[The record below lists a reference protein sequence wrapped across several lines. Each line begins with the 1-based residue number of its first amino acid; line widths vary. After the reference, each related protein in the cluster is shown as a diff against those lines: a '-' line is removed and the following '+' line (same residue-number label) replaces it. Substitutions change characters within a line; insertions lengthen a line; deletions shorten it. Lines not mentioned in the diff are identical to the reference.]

1 MNNLPR
7 IKLCEIISDY
17 GKKLHQD
24 PKRCKALLLD
34 YCGEYK
40 GEINVLVNALNEGIV
55 TDLLQNSKN
64 VPVKVTLARLKDHLQ
79 HDLHITE
86 KSAIWAVESWAL
98 ALGVIS
104 ESDLQQWRSLDTIQ
118 TTSEQTANSNTL
130 VSIPSNNKFSSKL
143 SRDKN
148 ENEIQEHSIN
158 LTKFSKHIFQEW
170 STSTKLFIGAGT
182 TIALFILTI
191 LVLGIRLISQMNTYS
206 SKLEERIELLERLAI
221 LENKIGENIVDLLEQ
236 KKITIEAKGTGI
248 TLVGVEI
255 CQKKEVDNKLNV
267 LIPAGTL
274 FSQYETELIKPIKEV
289 SPLISTKVETIFLRK
304 GQCSSLRI
312 PSVSIYSNRQF
323 PQVEDTLILK
333 QGFKEKEIKKLINL
347 LAKNPVQLS
356 NFESILIQQASMWI
370 LTNNLDYEQLGSLN
384 LFPTFSR
391 NLNFDRKIS
400 SNQTINGL
408 LDKQDEEN
416 PKRTKRFKDDYLL
429 SWIPPNYSVKVELL
443 SSKFDPYLQVINAS
457 TGDIV
462 ASNDDGG
469 EGNNSQLNFTT
480 EFGVNYLIRVTTY
493 SEKALG
499 VYTVKTQTNGK
510 QEKRLL
516 NQEEIAQAMKLIDEA
531 DINIKSYAIWQNN
544 SYIETDL
551 DNQYLKEW
559 LQDKREKNVNSEF

>member
-221 LENKIGENIVDLLEQ
+221 LENKIG
-236 KKITIEAKGTGI
+236 
-248 TLVGVEI
+248 
-255 CQKKEVDNKLNV
+255 
-267 LIPAGTL
+267 
-274 FSQYETELIKPIKEV
+274 
-289 SPLISTKVETIFLRK
+289 
-304 GQCSSLRI
+304 
-312 PSVSIYSNRQF
+312 
-323 PQVEDTLILK
+323 
-333 QGFKEKEIKKLINL
+333 
-347 LAKNPVQLS
+347 
-356 NFESILIQQASMWI
+356 
-370 LTNNLDYEQLGSLN
+370 
-384 LFPTFSR
+384 
-391 NLNFDRKIS
+391 
-400 SNQTINGL
+400 
-408 LDKQDEEN
+408 
-416 PKRTKRFKDDYLL
+416 
-429 SWIPPNYSVKVELL
+429 
-443 SSKFDPYLQVINAS
+443 
-457 TGDIV
+457 
-462 ASNDDGG
+462 
-469 EGNNSQLNFTT
+469 
-480 EFGVNYLIRVTTY
+480 
-493 SEKALG
+493 
-499 VYTVKTQTNGK
+499 
-510 QEKRLL
+510 
-516 NQEEIAQAMKLIDEA
+516 
-531 DINIKSYAIWQNN
+531 
-544 SYIETDL
+544 
-551 DNQYLKEW
+551 
-559 LQDKREKNVNSEF
+559 